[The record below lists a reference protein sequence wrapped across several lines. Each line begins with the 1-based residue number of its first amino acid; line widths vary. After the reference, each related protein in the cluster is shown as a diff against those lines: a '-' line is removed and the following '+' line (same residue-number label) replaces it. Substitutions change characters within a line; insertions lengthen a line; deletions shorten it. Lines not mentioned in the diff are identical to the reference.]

1 MEDVMETFFLKL
13 AVAVIP
19 LFALVASVITISN
32 ISSWYAH
39 HPLAWHRRR
48 RTILRA
54 MAHGVMMR

>member
-1 MEDVMETFFLKL
+1 METFFLKL

-19 LFALVASVITISN
+19 LVALVASVVTISN

-39 HPLAWHRRR
+39 HPLTWHRRN

-54 MAHGVMMR
+54 LAHGVMMR

>member
-1 MEDVMETFFLKL
+1 METFFLKL
-13 AVAVIP
+13 VVAVIP
-19 LFALVASVITISN
+19 LVVLVASVVTISS

-54 MAHGVMMR
+54 VASGVMLR

>member
-1 MEDVMETFFLKL
+1 METFFLKL
-13 AVAVIP
+13 AIAVIP
-19 LFALVASVITISN
+19 LVALVTSVITIYG

-54 MAHGVMMR
+54 VAAGVMLR